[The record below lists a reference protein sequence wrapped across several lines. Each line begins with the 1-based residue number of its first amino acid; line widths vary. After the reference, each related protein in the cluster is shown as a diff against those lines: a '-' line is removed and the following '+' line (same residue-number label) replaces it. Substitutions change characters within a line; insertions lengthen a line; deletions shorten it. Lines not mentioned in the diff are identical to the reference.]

1 MNFYICILI
10 WRLSFVNMYLSLFVD
25 KGNSKNGE
33 VGCAR
38 IGRVGQAHVD
48 LFASLAQTFCLFHK
62 LGRSHAGYS
71 VHQTRGR
78 ERASDGRFKS
88 DTRCQFSNGT
98 VAER

>member
-48 LFASLAQTFCLFHK
+48 LFASLAQTFLSFP
-62 LGRSHAGYS
+62 
-71 VHQTRGR
+71 QTRTKPRGL
-78 ERASDGRFKS
+78 
-88 DTRCQFSNGT
+88 
-98 VAER
+98 

>member
-38 IGRVGQAHVD
+38 TGRVGQAYVD
-48 LFASLAQTFCLFHK
+48 LFAPLAQTFLSFP
-62 LGRSHAGYS
+62 
-71 VHQTRGR
+71 QTRTKPRGL
-78 ERASDGRFKS
+78 
-88 DTRCQFSNGT
+88 
-98 VAER
+98 